1 MLTYGIYGFAE
12 TSKILQCLKTKYL
25 EQFVLPVFMV
35 YRQLLFQDVDVDD
48 ETSPQVEIH
57 STG

>member
-1 MLTYGIYGFAE
+1 MYGTRIYGFAE
-12 TSKILQCLKTKYL
+12 TSKILQCLKTKY
-25 EQFVLPVFMV
+25 FLPVFMV